1 MMHAIITEVKMK
13 IGIFDSGIGGISV
26 LHEAIK
32 RMPEAEFMFYADTD
46 HVPYGLRT
54 KEEILEFSREIV
66 RFLIDKDVEAI
77 VIACNTATA
86 VAAEKLRQEFDIP
99 IIGMEPAV
107 KPAVKINHDDKRILV
122 MATPVTIREN
132 KLHKLLSEVD
142 KEHLVDLLEMPG
154 LVKFAESGLFEDD
167 EVRDYLRDRY
177 EGLKLDD
184 YSALVLGC
192 THFNY
197 FIPLYREFFP
207 EDTAI
212 IDGNEGTVRQLMK
225 VVGKTENADAIK
237 SDAEEQGKAVSEKAD
252 EPVQT
257 YAKVTYFLS
266 GREPDEKTLEF
277 IGKLHRRLDEIA

>member
-1 MMHAIITEVKMK
+1 MK

-32 RMPEAEFMFYADTD
+32 RMPEAEFLFYADTD

-54 KEEILEFSREIV
+54 KEEILEFSRDIV

-132 KLHKLLSEVD
+132 KLHKLLAEVD
-142 KEHLVDLLEMPG
+142 KEHSVDLLEMPG
-154 LVKFAESGLFEDD
+154 LVKFAEAGTFDDDKVREYLSERYDGLNPE
-167 EVRDYLRDRY
+167 
-177 EGLKLDD
+177 D
-184 YSALVLGC
+184 YSAIVLGC

-197 FIPLYREFFP
+197 FTPLYREFFP

-225 VVGKTENADAIK
+225 VVGKSNSESADMVEAG
-237 SDAEEQGKAVSEKAD
+237 QR
-252 EPVQT
+252 VQ
-257 YAKVTYFLS
+257 VTYFMS
-266 GREPDEKTLEF
+266 GRPADEETLRF
-277 IGKLHRRLDEIA
+277 ISELHRRLDDIA

>member
-1 MMHAIITEVKMK
+1 MK

-26 LHEAIK
+26 LHEAMK
-32 RMPEAEFMFYADTD
+32 RMPEAEFLFYADTD

-54 KEEILEFSREIV
+54 KEEILTFSRDIV

-197 FIPLYREFFP
+197 FTPLYRDFFP

-225 VVGKTENADAIK
+225 VVGKSNSESADM
-237 SDAEEQGKAVSEKAD
+237 AEAGQR
-252 EPVQT
+252 VQ
-257 YAKVTYFLS
+257 VTYFMS
-266 GREPDEKTLEF
+266 GRPADEETLRF
-277 IGKLHRRLDEIA
+277 ISELHRRLDDIA